1 MLHLDNADLG
11 IAAGQLPGQ
20 VHGDAAAPQNGYV
33 LHSLQGAA
41 DAPEHFLQLCLGAHH
56 IELVPAAGHEG
67 AVGDDKIVPPVGG
80 ADQHLCQAIAV
91 EIVEGH
97 PGQGVLLR
105 YLKTD
110 HIDAASGKGLHGK
123 GRREAQ
129 DPGDLLGRP
138 QIGVDEHVQADLP
151 LEHGVIP
158 AILGVAYPGD
168 GVLGPQLF
176 GDEAAHQVCLVQIGD
191 GDDQVRAADPRRVQ
205 HADAGAVALHAHD
218 VQGAVG
224 PVQGCGVVI
233 HDGDVVIL
241 HRQLPGNGIADLA
254 VAYDDDFHAC
264 SSPLPDGSRLRLR
277 RRITALY
284 SAPMISTVPLIYSH
298 SSTTTIVAMEPY
310 STE

>member
-1 MLHLDNADLG
+1 ML
-11 IAAGQLPGQ
+11 
-20 VHGDAAAPQNGYV
+20 AP
-33 LHSLQGAA
+33 
-41 DAPEHFLQLCLGAHH
+41 
-56 IELVPAAGHEG
+56 
-67 AVGDDKIVPPVGG
+67 
-80 ADQHLCQAIAV
+80 
-91 EIVEGH
+91 
-97 PGQGVLLR
+97 
-105 YLKTD
+105 
-110 HIDAASGKGLHGK
+110 
-123 GRREAQ
+123 
-129 DPGDLLGRP
+129 
-138 QIGVDEHVQADLP
+138 
-151 LEHGVIP
+151 
-158 AILGVAYPGD
+158 
-168 GVLGPQLF
+168 
-176 GDEAAHQVCLVQIGD
+176 
-191 GDDQVRAADPRRVQ
+191 
-205 HADAGAVALHAHD
+205 VALHAHD

>member
-1 MLHLDNADLG
+1 M
-11 IAAGQLPGQ
+11 
-20 VHGDAAAPQNGYV
+20 
-33 LHSLQGAA
+33 
-41 DAPEHFLQLCLGAHH
+41 
-56 IELVPAAGHEG
+56 
-67 AVGDDKIVPPVGG
+67 
-80 ADQHLCQAIAV
+80 
-91 EIVEGH
+91 EIVQGH
-97 PGQGVLLR
+97 PRQGVLFR
-105 YLKTD
+105 HPEAD
-110 HIDAASGKGLHGK
+110 HVDAPSGEGFHRE
-123 GRREAQ
+123 GRRKAQ

-138 QIGVDEHVQADLP
+138 QVGIDQHIQADLP
-151 LEHGVIP
+151 LQHPGVP
-158 AILGVAYPGD
+158 AILRVPDPGD
-168 GVLGPQLF
+168 GVLRPQLF
-176 GDEAAHQVCLVQIGD
+176 GDQAAHQVRLVQIGH

-205 HADAGAVALHAHD
+205 HADAGSIALHAHD

-241 HRQLPGNGIADLA
+241 YRQLPRNGIADLA

-298 SSTTTIVAMEPY
+298 SSTTTTVAMESY